1 MSDKTIMKNS
11 LLRILHFFIVRIRFV
26 LLLISYQIMHQFSFR
41 FFRTILHDCPVCLFD
56 LSIPEHLIQ
65 TRQSLA
71 RLGKNDQSAHRTI
84 QAMSHS
90 QKNIARLRILLLE
103 ILLHCFRQRCITRF
117 ITLHNLRGRLIHHN
131 DMVVFINYGHKLS
144 MKVSV

>member
-26 LLLISYQIMHQFSFR
+26 LLLISYQIMRQFSFR
-41 FFRTILHDCPVCLFD
+41 FFRTILHDCPVCLLTSPFRNISFRRD
-56 LSIPEHLIQ
+56 KALLVLAKRPVRSPDDPSDESLPE
-65 TRQSLA
+65 
-71 RLGKNDQSAHRTI
+71 
-84 QAMSHS
+84 
-90 QKNIARLRILLLE
+90 NIARLRILLLE
-103 ILLHCFRQRCITRF
+103 VLLHCFRQRCITRF